1 MNIDKIKKKFN
12 AMLPY
17 LVINI
22 FLFGVPLVMKYFN
35 IDGWFRFSLLTYFF
49 ILPLWIVI
57 NSIIYGKYNVFCILY
72 TVFFCFLLIIVD
84 ALLMGWDI
92 FVFFLIFYGMLVLIG
107 NIIGYAFHKDNKH
120 LKAWKIMLGILVVFL
135 IWILSAYI
143 FYLISK

>member
-49 ILPLWIVI
+49 ILPL
-57 NSIIYGKYNVFCILY
+57 
-72 TVFFCFLLIIVD
+72 
-84 ALLMGWDI
+84 
-92 FVFFLIFYGMLVLIG
+92 
-107 NIIGYAFHKDNKH
+107 
-120 LKAWKIMLGILVVFL
+120 
-135 IWILSAYI
+135 
-143 FYLISK
+143 